1 MKSQRVLLLMVL
13 CATIVSNT
21 FAQVQTPKY
30 ITTTANSGGYY
41 EYLPSTY
48 NSDARSYPL
57 IIFLHGLGEL
67 GNGTSTD
74 LPKLLNC
81 WYALPRLINDGGFP
95 MSFNVGGQQQGFIVI
110 SPQFKAWPSGSDV
123 NDVINYAI
131 SNYRVNQNRIYVT
144 GLSMGGG
151 ATWDFAS
158 AYPTRAAAIVPI
170 CGASWPDQGKAQ
182 AIASAKLP
190 VWATHNDFDG
200 TVPSSYTKD
209 WITNITNDG
218 GIGKKTIWPV
228 NSHDA
233 WTKTYDPSFKEN
245 NLNIYD
251 WMLQYSKS
259 TAVLANMAPTAN
271 AGADQVITLPT
282 NTVSLNGTGADSDGT
297 VASYSW
303 SKISGGTA
311 TIASPSS
318 ATTTVG
324 SLVQGSY
331 VFRLTVTDNK
341 GATASDDVNI
351 TVNPEPYSGP
361 SYKIEA
367 ENWSAMSGVNTE
379 SCSDAGGTLDVGWI
393 DLNDWMDYTFSVP
406 AAGTYTINL
415 RLANPYTGSKFQIK
429 DSTGLV
435 LATVNVPV
443 TGGFQTWQ
451 TVPVT
456 INFSAGNQLIRLQSI
471 SSTGWNINWLEVLGG
486 EAPNQS
492 PKANAGVDKAV
503 TLPTNSVT
511 LNGIGSDP
519 DGSIASFN
527 WTKIS
532 GGNAIIE
539 TPSTAS
545 TRINSLEPG
554 TYVFRF
560 TVTDNKGA
568 SSWDEVSI
576 MVSDVQTGSSS
587 PTANDFESYNPYE
600 GKYGYGLNPGWYGS
614 NWSTQQIVDLG
625 AGNNVKGIGG
635 KAFRMQI
642 YDNYMGWYGDSS
654 LIGDYEH
661 LQMLGSTET
670 TVMIGGP
677 RDANKWDTA
686 FYSGTDSKAK
696 VFKGL
701 YEPIFING
709 EVNPKNTFA
718 AYLYKVVKIYGKYIK
733 FYEVWNE
740 PDFTYGDGGWL
751 GDSNPP
757 NPNSWFFHDP
767 TPEDLVNLRT
777 PVQYYI
783 RMLRISWEVIKK
795 YQPNAYVCTGGIGN
809 RSFLD
814 ALLRNSDNPDGG
826 KVTNEFP
833 LKGGAYFDILSFHTY
848 PEFLLRNWAEAGE
861 PASADGFYYYRH
873 SDSAIAKHLMI
884 KNRMD
889 ALLHSYGYD
898 ASNYPAKQFICTETG
913 MSRQTDASQF
923 GGNEVQRNYMIKA
936 HVKTQMDGQIKQ
948 TYWFSSADGVN
959 AATDHWDA
967 FGCYYY
973 FGDKQPYNATP
984 TDQGIAMKTTSD
996 LLYGRTYDASR
1007 TAAINLPAS
1016 IDGGAFK
1023 GNDGSYVYVLWAKTS
1038 TDLSEKASGKISFPA
1053 SIISSGYVVKKDWN
1067 FSSTDSSTILSSA
1080 NVELTGAP
1088 AFFLESQVPAANQ
1101 LPVVNAGVDQTIT
1114 LPKDSTTLSGTA
1126 TDADGTIAS
1135 YSWSQL
1141 TGPAQSSLSTPSG
1154 ATTLV
1159 KSLVEGSYQFELKVT
1174 DNGGAVSKDTVII
1187 VVKAAANQLP
1197 VVNAGVDQTITLPK
1211 DSTTLSG
1218 TATDA
1223 DGTIASYSWSQLTG
1237 PAQSSLS
1244 TPSGATTL
1252 VKSLVEGSYQFE
1264 LKVTDNGGAVSKD
1277 TVIIVVKAAANQ
1289 LPVVNA
1295 GVDQT
1300 ITLPVNNVTLNG
1312 SATDKDGSIVSYN
1325 WTKLSGPSSYTIS
1338 SPATAST
1345 SVIGLVQGIY
1355 IFRLSVKDNNGATS
1369 SDDIQITVNA
1379 VLTNPNQAPVA
1390 MAGKDIVI
1398 TLPVNKT
1405 QLSGSGT
1412 DSDGTIVGYRWTK
1425 IDGPVNYSLSAPTTN
1440 KTNVT
1445 NLVEGVYSFQLT
1457 VTDNQGATGSDT
1469 VMVTVKPDTRKK
1481 STAALYPNPATST
1494 LNVSID
1500 AVTIKNYSYIRIY
1513 NSMGHIVYQEEFL
1526 RTQQQMVKSL
1536 DISSLDKGVYM
1547 ININPDINTTLT
1559 MKFIKE

>member
-1 MKSQRVLLLMVL
+1 MKSQRVLLLLVL
-13 CATIVSNT
+13 CATIISNAN
-21 FAQVQTPKY
+21 AQVQTPKY

-57 IIFLHGLGEL
+57 IVFVHGLGEL

-95 MSFNVGGQQQGFIVI
+95 KSFTVDGQQQGFIVI

-123 NDVINYAI
+123 NDVINYAVN
-131 SNYRVNQNRIYVT
+131 NYRVNQNRIYVT

-158 AYPTRAAAIVPI
+158 AYPTRAAAIVPV

-182 AIASAKLP
+182 AIATAKLP

-233 WTKTYDPSFKEN
+233 WTKTYDPTFKEN
-245 NLNIYD
+245 NLNVYE
-251 WMLQYSKS
+251 WMLQYSKNTVVQS
-259 TAVLANMAPTAN
+259 NMPPTAN
-271 AGADQVITLPT
+271 AGADQSITLPT
-282 NTVSLNGTGADSDGT
+282 NSISLNGAGNDADGS
-297 VASYSW
+297 VASYTW
-303 SKISGGTA
+303 SQVSGGTA
-311 TIASPSS
+311 SISTPSS
-318 ATTTVG
+318 ASTTVG
-324 SLVQGSY
+324 GLVQGNY
-331 VFRLTVTDNK
+331 VFRLTVTDNQ
-341 GATASDDVNI
+341 GATASDDVTI
-351 TVNPEPYSGP
+351 TVNPAPYSGP

-367 ENWSAMSGVNTE
+367 ENWSAMSGVKTE
-379 SCSDAGGTLDVGWI
+379 PCSDAGGTLDVGWI
-393 DLNDWMDYTFSVP
+393 DQNDWMEYTFSVP
-406 AAGTYTINL
+406 AAGAYTVNL
-415 RLANPYTGSKFQIK
+415 RISTPYTGSQFQI
-429 DSTGLV
+429 SNSSGTV
-435 LATVNVPV
+435 LSTVNVPV

-456 INFSAGNQLIRLQSI
+456 LNLIAGNQTIRLQSV
-471 SSTGWNINWLEVLGG
+471 STTGWNINWLEILGG
-486 EAPNQS
+486 EAPNQA

-503 TLPTNSVT
+503 TLPANSVT
-511 LNGIGSDP
+511 LIGNGSDP
-519 DGSIASFN
+519 DGTIASFS
-527 WTKIS
+527 WSKMS
-532 GGNAIIE
+532 GGNAVIE
-539 TPSTAS
+539 SPSTAS
-545 TRINSLEPG
+545 TTISGLEPG
-554 TYVFRF
+554 AYIFRL

-568 SSWDEVSI
+568 SSWDEVNV
-576 MVSDVQTGSSS
+576 MVSDIQTGSSS
-587 PTANDFESYNPYE
+587 PTANDFESYKAYD
-600 GKYGYGLNPGWYGS
+600 GQYGYGLNPGWYGS
-614 NWSTQQIVDLG
+614 NWSTQQIIDLG
-625 AGNNVKGIGG
+625 AGNTVKGIGG

-642 YDNYMGWYGDSS
+642 YDNYLGWYGDSS

-661 LQMLGSTET
+661 LKMLGSTET

-686 FYSGTDSKAK
+686 FYAGTDSKAK

-709 EVNPKNTFA
+709 EVNPNNTFA

-814 ALLRNSDNPDGG
+814 ALLRNSDNPNGG
-826 KVTNEFP
+826 QVTSEFP

-913 MSRQTDASQF
+913 MSRQSDASQF

-948 TYWFSSADGVN
+948 TYWFSSADGAN

-996 LLYGRTYDASR
+996 LLFGRTYDAAR
-1007 TAAINLPAS
+1007 TAALNLTPS
-1016 IDGGAFK
+1016 LDGGAFK
-1023 GNDGSYVYVLWAKTS
+1023 GKDGSYVYVLWAKTT
-1038 TDLSEKASGKISFPA
+1038 TDLSESASGKISFPA
-1053 SIISSGYVVKKDWN
+1053 SIIPSGNLVKKDWN
-1067 FSSTDSSTILSSA
+1067 FSKTDSSTIISSN
-1080 NVELTGAP
+1080 NVILTGTP
-1088 AFFLESQVPAANQ
+1088 AFFQESQAPAANQ
-1101 LPVVNAGVDQTIT
+1101 LPVVNAGADQSIT
-1114 LPKDSTTLSGTA
+1114 LPKDSTLLSGTA
-1126 TDADGTIAS
+1126 SDADGSIAS
-1135 YSWSQL
+1135 YSWSQVSGPS
-1141 TGPAQSSLSTPSG
+1141 TGSIATPSEASSL
-1154 ATTLV
+1154 V
-1159 KSLVEGSYQFELKVT
+1159 KGLKEGTYQFELKVT
-1174 DNGGAVSKDTVII
+1174 DNGGAVSKDTV
-1187 VVKAAANQLP
+1187 A
-1197 VVNAGVDQTITLPK
+1197 
-1211 DSTTLSG
+1211 
-1218 TATDA
+1218 
-1223 DGTIASYSWSQLTG
+1223 
-1237 PAQSSLS
+1237 
-1244 TPSGATTL
+1244 
-1252 VKSLVEGSYQFE
+1252 
-1264 LKVTDNGGAVSKD
+1264 
-1277 TVIIVVKAAANQ
+1277 
-1289 LPVVNA
+1289 
-1295 GVDQT
+1295 
-1300 ITLPVNNVTLNG
+1300 
-1312 SATDKDGSIVSYN
+1312 
-1325 WTKLSGPSSYTIS
+1325 
-1338 SPATAST
+1338 
-1345 SVIGLVQGIY
+1345 
-1355 IFRLSVKDNNGATS
+1355 
-1369 SDDIQITVNA
+1369 
-1379 VLTNPNQAPVA
+1379 
-1390 MAGKDIVI
+1390 
-1398 TLPVNKT
+1398 
-1405 QLSGSGT
+1405 
-1412 DSDGTIVGYRWTK
+1412 
-1425 IDGPVNYSLSAPTTN
+1425 
-1440 KTNVT
+1440 
-1445 NLVEGVYSFQLT
+1445 
-1457 VTDNQGATGSDT
+1457 
-1469 VMVTVKPDTRKK
+1469 
-1481 STAALYPNPATST
+1481 
-1494 LNVSID
+1494 
-1500 AVTIKNYSYIRIY
+1500 
-1513 NSMGHIVYQEEFL
+1513 
-1526 RTQQQMVKSL
+1526 
-1536 DISSLDKGVYM
+1536 
-1547 ININPDINTTLT
+1547 
-1559 MKFIKE
+1559 